1 MAPPC
6 IHARFML
13 QCALPQRQPCPPAPA
28 PAPLQ
33 ARQVLGK
40 GWLKVVA
47 DTFPE
52 KLRLHSCSKRGAI
65 LRIPE
70 SNRGTD
76 VDSPLAGRQE
86 TWKQMQTS
94 WHEVNSGDTALH
106 HAATRRRQRCRRGPT
121 EADESEDVELQRAL
135 EESVRACEGELQG
148 TLWDSV
154 GDGVESRHLERALEE
169 SRAAGMASPYADAA
183 ADARQLQCV
192 LKESRTVG
200 MASPYAD
207 ADADARQLQ
216 CVLEESRAVGMT
228 SPYADA
234 DADARQLQCVLEESR
249 AAADAEGAELQRILE
264 EKELEAT
271 LQLSLREVQHQDNE
285 ALGLEDDLVLDDED
299 LFDCNGADACSSSSD
314 EELNARFAELAAQQ
328 EAKALQHA
336 TRVQHE
342 QSLFLGRRREP

>member
-1 MAPPC
+1 
-6 IHARFML
+6 
-13 QCALPQRQPCPPAPA
+13 
-28 PAPLQ
+28 
-33 ARQVLGK
+33 
-40 GWLKVVA
+40 
-47 DTFPE
+47 
-52 KLRLHSCSKRGAI
+52 
-65 LRIPE
+65 
-70 SNRGTD
+70 
-76 VDSPLAGRQE
+76 
-86 TWKQMQTS
+86 
-94 WHEVNSGDTALH
+94 
-106 HAATRRRQRCRRGPT
+106 
-121 EADESEDVELQRAL
+121 
-135 EESVRACEGELQG
+135 
-148 TLWDSV
+148 
-154 GDGVESRHLERALEE
+154 
-169 SRAAGMASPYADAA
+169 MASPYADADA
-183 ADARQLQCV
+183 DARQLQCVLEESRAVGMTSPYADADADARQLQCV

-336 TRVQHE
+336 ARVQHE